1 MTHYVPASTRVTRR
15 AFLTTTGRGLALTM
29 LLQGCR
35 ESTGQSPPASAEA
48 PPGPS
53 PTLPATAVH
62 VTIAPATSVP
72 GAEPSAVVTPVD
84 EQVSLDVKIGQM
96 LLLGF
101 RGLEASDDLSIVQD
115 IRAFHLGG
123 VVLFDYDVP
132 LASPVRNIQSADQVR
147 ALIAGLQA
155 AATIPLLVSVDQ
167 EGGSVSRLKE
177 AFGFPPTVSARSLGE
192 TNDVARTREAAGQM
206 AQTLRDVGFNL
217 NLAPVVDLD
226 INPESPAIGKINRSF
241 SADPAVV
248 IAQAQAFIE
257 AHHEHDVLCTLKHFP
272 GHGSAAADSHLGLVD
287 VTNTWA
293 PVELEPYSTLIKAGA
308 ADAIMTA
315 HVFNTRLDPEYP
327 ATLSQRVISGI
338 LREQLGYG
346 GVVLCD
352 DMQMG
357 AIREHYGFETAVERA
372 ILAGVDIITIAN
384 NTVYEEGS
392 AGRAFA
398 VIKQAVQDGKITE
411 ERIDESYRR
420 IQALKRRAQ
429 GVA

>member
-1 MTHYVPASTRVTRR
+1 
-15 AFLTTTGRGLALTM
+15 M
-29 LLQGCR
+29 LMQGCGQ
-35 ESTGQSPPASAEA
+35 STGQLPPRASAQATPRPPLPLPTTAVPATLAPEPSPP
-48 PPGPS
+48 S
-53 PTLPATAVH
+53 P
-62 VTIAPATSVP
+62 
-72 GAEPSAVVTPVD
+72 EPSAGAMPAPVD

-96 LLLGF
+96 LMLGF
-101 RGLEASDDLSIVQD
+101 RGLEAGDDLSIVQD

-155 AATIPLLVSVDQ
+155 AAAIPLLVSVDQ

-177 AFGFPPTVSARSLGE
+177 AYGFPPTVSARALGE
-192 TNDVARTREAAGQM
+192 ANDVARTREAAGTM
-206 AQTLRDVGFNL
+206 AQTLHDLGFNL

-226 INPESPAIGKINRSF
+226 INPESPVIGKIDRSF

-248 IAQAQAFIE
+248 IAQAGAFID
-257 AHHEHDVLCTLKHFP
+257 AHHDHSVLCTLKHFP

-287 VTNTWA
+287 VTTTWA
-293 PVELEPYSTLIKAGA
+293 PVELEPYRALIKDGA

-315 HVFNTRLDPEYP
+315 HVFNAKLDQEYP
-327 ATLSQRVISGI
+327 ATLSKPIITGI
-338 LREQLGYG
+338 LREQLGYD

-357 AIREHYGFETAVERA
+357 AIREHYGFETAVEHA

-384 NTVYEEGS
+384 NTVYEDGI

-398 VIKQAVQDGKITE
+398 VIKQAVQDGTIAP

-420 IQALKRRAQ
+420 IQELKRRAS